1 MGRSVLSRC
10 RASIRSL
17 TRGWR
22 KAPYTFLRGAGRVL
36 ELAGRASTYLA
47 IGTLRLDDLRGAIAH
62 SWGELGPADD
72 DLSSLMPWE
81 HGLYTRFLKTTDR
94 ILLVGSGAGRD
105 LVGLLKLGYRV
116 EGLEVASRAV
126 ARSRRLLERERLTAE
141 LHTGAIEVVELPGS
155 FDAFIFSWCCYSYI
169 PQVATRVRVL
179 CKVKAQLNPGGRV
192 LISYMPAERPSR
204 LLANRLARF
213 AGRIT
218 RSDWRSE
225 PGDVV
230 VASADWR
237 GIHYEHR
244 FSASD
249 FEEEARA
256 AGLRVVFHERGEV
269 GAAVLMV

>member
-1 MGRSVLSRC
+1 M
-10 RASIRSL
+10 
-17 TRGWR
+17 RGWR

-36 ELAGRASTYLA
+36 ELAGRASMYLA
-47 IGTLRLDDLRGAIAH
+47 IGALRLDDLRRAIAH
-62 SWGELGPADD
+62 SWDELGPADNAP
-72 DLSSLMPWE
+72 SSLMPWE
-81 HGLYTRFLKTTDR
+81 QGLYARFLKTADR

-116 EGLEVASRAV
+116 EGLDVAARAV
-126 ARSRRLLERERLTAE
+126 ACSRHLLEQERLTAE
-141 LHTGAIEVVELPGS
+141 VHTGAIEAVELPGS

-169 PQVATRVRVL
+169 PQLATRVGVL
-179 CKVKAQLNPGGRV
+179 SKVKAQLNPAGRV
-192 LISYMPAERPSR
+192 LISYIPAERPPR
-204 LLANRLARF
+204 LLANRLTRF

-218 RSDWRSE
+218 GSDWRPE

-230 VASADWR
+230 EASADWR

-249 FEEEARA
+249 FEREACA